1 MKLMKPHTAF
11 FPNLLLTALT
21 AGLLFTMVAA
31 TIAKDHVLTIG
42 GGYSPSGNQISLE
55 RNVVFFRKLLGEQLP
70 QATARDIFFADGN
83 SENADLQ
90 YVPEKSDVPKANRIA
105 AMLFGREDYLELK
118 YRNAE
123 LGKVNGASSPGN
135 IEKWFKETGSQLK
148 PGDRL
153 ILYVTA
159 HGGPGRQKDNPHN
172 TKLFMW
178 NGTSIDAATLAGH
191 IKTLPEGV
199 SVFTVMVQCYSGG
212 FSHLIFNENNAK
224 KGDSERDICG
234 FYSTVHNRVAAGCTP
249 DINEENYD
257 EYSSHFWA
265 ALRGKSRIDK
275 SVESADYDGSGEVSF
290 EEAHAFAVLVS
301 KNLDVPVKTSDAY
314 LRAHSRLQ
322 KPAKKA
328 EDSKSKEKEK
338 PEDQAKDTDKEKVE
352 DDDKAKAN
360 AKAKAKAL
368 SEERE
373 NEKHLLSRQT
383 PYFKLLSLA
392 RPVELATLEG
402 LTGQLGLKGN
412 GRIKKAEEAATAIEK
427 ERKDLANKEKDLKKQ
442 YESAKKALR
451 TDLRNRWPDLSN
463 TLSPGAVRLLTS
475 DAGEFVKA
483 AESHE
488 KFKDLTK
495 LFKDH
500 KEIEDKRFE
509 LDKKW
514 AWHQRFLRAVDNI
527 ALAANLPRVAD
538 KNVVAR
544 YQRLLDAESTSLRS
558 PLGSPPVISEGTKT
572 EAKEAGS

>member
-1 MKLMKPHTAF
+1 MKLMKPHTTI
-11 FPNLLLTALT
+11 FPNLLRTTLT
-21 AGLLFTMVAA
+21 AGLLFTTVAA
-31 TIAKDHVLTIG
+31 TTAKDHVLTIG
-42 GGYSPSGNQISLE
+42 GGYSPAGNQISLE

-70 QATARDIFFADGN
+70 QTTAHDIFFADGN
-83 SENADLQ
+83 SKNADLQ
-90 YVPEKSDVPKANRIA
+90 YVPEKNEVPKANRIA
-105 AMLFGREDYLELK
+105 AMLFGREDYLDLK
-118 YRNAE
+118 YRNTE
-123 LGKVNGASSPGN
+123 LGKVNGVSSPEN
-135 IEKWFKETGSQLK
+135 ITKWFKETGSQLK
-148 PGDRL
+148 SGDRL

-159 HGGPGRQKDNPHN
+159 HGGRSRQKDNPHH
-172 TKLFMW
+172 TTLMMW
-178 NGTSIDAATLAGH
+178 NGEWLTASALAGH
-191 IKTLPEGV
+191 IKTLPKGV

-212 FSHLIFNENNAK
+212 FSHLIFNENNVK

-234 FYSTVHNRVAAGCTP
+234 FYSTVHNRLAAGCTP
-249 DINEENYD
+249 EINEENYD

-265 ALRGKSRIDK
+265 ALRGKSRTDK

-301 KNLDVPVKTSDAY
+301 RNVDVPVKTSDAY

-322 KPAKKA
+322 KPAKKT
-328 EDSKSKEKEK
+328 EDSKGKEKEK
-338 PEDQAKDTDKEKVE
+338 PAKKAKDTDKEKTDE
-352 DDDKAKAN
+352 EKAKAIV
-360 AKAKAKAL
+360 KAKAL

-373 NEKHLLSRQT
+373 KEKHLLSRKT

-402 LTGQLGLKGN
+402 LTGQLGLTGN
-412 GRIKKAEEAATAIEK
+412 GRIKKAEEAAAALEK
-427 ERKDLANKEKDLKKQ
+427 ERKDLANKDKELKKQ
-442 YESAKKALR
+442 YESAKKAVR

-463 TLSPGAVRLLTS
+463 TLSPGALRLLTS

-488 KFKDLTK
+488 KFKELTK

-500 KEIEDKRFE
+500 KEIEGKRFE

-527 ALAANLPRVAD
+527 ALAANLPRLAD
-538 KNVVAR
+538 EKVLAR

-558 PLGSPPVISEGTKT
+558 PLVSHSVIAEETKT
-572 EAKEAGS
+572 EAKKAGS